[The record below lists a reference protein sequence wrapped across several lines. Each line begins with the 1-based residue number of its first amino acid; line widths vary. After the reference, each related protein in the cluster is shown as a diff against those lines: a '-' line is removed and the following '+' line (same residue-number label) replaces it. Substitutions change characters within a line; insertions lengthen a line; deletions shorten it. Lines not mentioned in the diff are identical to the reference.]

1 MAKPRQE
8 VEIKFAI
15 GDLKATAKRLRAH
28 GFRLQTKRTHET
40 NVLYDLPDASLRRQ
54 GEILRLRKYGDK
66 WLLTHKGKPTDGR
79 HKRRHE
85 TEAEVS
91 DGEALGRI
99 FTTLGLVESFRY
111 EKFRS
116 AWTDGKG
123 EVVIDET
130 PIGNIGEIE
139 GSPRWIDATAKK
151 LGVLPKDYS
160 TKSYAELFF
169 DWQRRT
175 GNPANEMTF
184 RAVSAKRTP

>member
-1 MAKPRQE
+1 MARPRQE

-15 GDLKATAKRLRAH
+15 GDLKAMAKRLRAN
-28 GFRLQTKRTHET
+28 GFRLRTRRTHET

-54 GEILRLRKYGDK
+54 GEVLRLRRYGDK
-66 WLLTHKGKPTDGR
+66 WLLTHKGTPTDSR
-79 HKRRHE
+79 HKHRYE
-85 TEAEVS
+85 TETEVS

-111 EKFRS
+111 EKFRTG
-116 AWTDGKG
+116 WTDGKG

-151 LGVLPKDYS
+151 LGVLLKEYS
-160 TKSYAELFF
+160 TKSYVDLFF
-169 DWQRRT
+169 EWKQRT
-175 GNPANEMTF
+175 GSPANEMTF
-184 RAVSAKRTP
+184 RAVSGKPKS